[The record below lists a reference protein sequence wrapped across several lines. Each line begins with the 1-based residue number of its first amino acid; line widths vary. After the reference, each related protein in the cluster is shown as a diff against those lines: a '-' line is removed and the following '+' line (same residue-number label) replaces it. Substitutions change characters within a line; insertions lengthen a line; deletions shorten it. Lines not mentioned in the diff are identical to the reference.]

1 MSYFKAAEQLTILL
15 TRLDG
20 AYAPNTLRAYQA
32 DMQEFI
38 RFCEEG
44 PIEALPARPETVA
57 TFLLGT
63 LDQGIKSSTVKRK
76 VSSISAVHRLLSLPD
91 PTKHPEVR
99 ITQRK
104 IYRQLGTRF
113 DQAYPVTRTL
123 LEQMLAVCASD
134 LHGLRNRALLL
145 TAYESMRRRSELVAL
160 RIEDIEWGADNSAAI
175 LLRRS
180 KTDQAGQ
187 GKWIQLSARAGQAI
201 KSWLRA
207 TNLESGCVF
216 RGVRANG
223 TVTGFLC
230 DSRISR
236 IYKSLAK
243 SADLPDSIAGRLSG
257 HSMRV
262 GAAQDQLMSG
272 ASLPQIMVKGGWSK
286 PDTVVRY
293 VERVRPSVRHTIP
306 PYHLQKSE
314 P

>member
-1 MSYFKAAEQLTILL
+1 MSNNNPATRLTHLL
-15 TRLDG
+15 QKLDG

-38 RFCEEG
+38 RFCEEM
-44 PIEALPARPETVA
+44 PIEALPAQPETVA

-63 LDQGIKSSTVKRK
+63 LSQGIKSSTVKRK

-104 IYRQLGTRF
+104 IYRHLGTRF

-123 LEQMLAVCASD
+123 LEKMLAVCASD

-187 GKWIQLSARAGQAI
+187 GKWIQLSARAGQVIEA
-201 KSWLRA
+201 WLRA
-207 TNLESGCVF
+207 TNLESGYVF
-216 RGVRANG
+216 RGIRSIEEL
-223 TVTGFLC
+223 TPSLC
-230 DSRISR
+230 ENRVSR
-236 IYKSLAK
+236 IYKSIAK
-243 SADLPDSIAGRLSG
+243 RANVDHRIVHQISG
-257 HSMRV
+257 HSIRV
-262 GAAQDQLMSG
+262 GAAQDQLIAG
-272 ASLPQIMVKGGWSK
+272 ASWPQIMAKGGWSK
-286 PDTVVRY
+286 PDTVMRY
-293 VERVRPSVRHTIP
+293 VERIRPSMRHTVP
-306 PYHLQKSE
+306 PYDLQKSE

>member
-1 MSYFKAAEQLTILL
+1 MSNNNPATRLTHLL
-15 TRLDG
+15 QKLDG

-38 RFCEEG
+38 RFCEER
-44 PIEALPARPETVA
+44 PIEALPAQPETIA

-63 LDQGIKSSTVKRK
+63 LNQGIKSSTVKRK

-123 LEQMLAVCASD
+123 LEKMLAVCASD

-145 TAYESMRRRSELVAL
+145 TAYDSMRRRSELVAL

-187 GKWIQLSARAGQAI
+187 GKWIQLSSRAGQAI
-201 KSWLRA
+201 NAWLCA
-207 TNLESGCVF
+207 TDLETGYVF
-216 RGVRANG
+216 RGIRPSG
-223 TVTGFLC
+223 EVTQSLC
-230 DSRISR
+230 DSRVPR
-236 IYKSLAK
+236 IYKLLAEK
-243 SADLPDSIAGRLSG
+243 ANVDREVIKQISG

-262 GAAQDQLMSG
+262 GAAQDQLIAG
-272 ASLPQIMVKGGWSK
+272 ASLPRIMVKGGWSK
-286 PDTVVRY
+286 PDTVMRY
-293 VERVRPSVRHTIP
+293 VERVRLSV
-306 PYHLQKSE
+306 
-314 P
+314 

>member
-1 MSYFKAAEQLTILL
+1 MSNNNPATRLTHLL
-15 TRLDG
+15 QKLDG

-38 RFCEEG
+38 RFCEERL
-44 PIEALPARPETVA
+44 IEALPAQPETVA

-63 LDQGIKSSTVKRK
+63 LNQGIKSSTVKRK
-76 VSSISAVHRLLSLPD
+76 VSSIGAVHRLLSLPD

-104 IYRQLGTRF
+104 IYRRLGTRF

-123 LEQMLAVCASD
+123 LEKMLAVCASD

-201 KSWLRA
+201 KAWLRA
-207 TNLESGCVF
+207 SNLEFGYVF

-223 TVTGFLC
+223 IVTDFLC
-230 DSRISR
+230 ESRVSR
-236 IYKSLAK
+236 IYKALATK
-243 SADLPDSIAGRLSG
+243 ASMPESIVGQISG

-262 GAAQDQLMSG
+262 GAAQEQLVAG

-286 PDTVVRY
+286 PDTVMRY
-293 VERVRPSVRHTIP
+293 VERVRPSNGLTRLP
-306 PYHLQKSE
+306 DSF
-314 P
+314 

>member
-1 MSYFKAAEQLTILL
+1 MSNNNPATRLTHLL
-15 TRLDG
+15 QKLDG

-38 RFCEEG
+38 RFCEER
-44 PIEALPARPETVA
+44 PIEALPAQPETIA

-63 LDQGIKSSTVKRK
+63 LNQGIKSSTVKRK

-123 LEQMLAVCASD
+123 LEKMLAVCASD

-187 GKWIQLSARAGQAI
+187 GKWIQLSSRAGQAI
-201 KSWLRA
+201 NAWLCA
-207 TNLESGCVF
+207 TDLETGYVF
-216 RGVRANG
+216 RGIRPSG
-223 TVTGFLC
+223 EVTQSLC
-230 DSRISR
+230 DSRVPR
-236 IYKSLAK
+236 IYKLLAEK
-243 SADLPDSIAGRLSG
+243 ANVDREVIKQISG

-262 GAAQDQLMSG
+262 GAAQDQLIAG
-272 ASLPQIMVKGGWSK
+272 ASLPRIMVKGGWSK
-286 PDTVVRY
+286 PDTVMRY
-293 VERVRPSVRHTIP
+293 VERVRLSV
-306 PYHLQKSE
+306 
-314 P
+314 

>member
-1 MSYFKAAEQLTILL
+1 MSNNNPATRLTHLL
-15 TRLDG
+15 QKLDG

-38 RFCEEG
+38 RFCEER
-44 PIEALPARPETVA
+44 PIEALPAQPETIA

-63 LDQGIKSSTVKRK
+63 LNQGIKSSTVKRK

-123 LEQMLAVCASD
+123 LEKMLAVCASD
-134 LHGLRNRALLL
+134 LHSLRNRALLL
-145 TAYESMRRRSELVAL
+145 TAYESLRRRSELVAL

-187 GKWIQLSARAGQAI
+187 GKWIQLSSRAGQAI
-201 KSWLRA
+201 NAWLCA
-207 TNLESGCVF
+207 TDLETGYVF
-216 RGVRANG
+216 RGIRPSG
-223 TVTGFLC
+223 EVTQSLC
-230 DSRISR
+230 YRRVPR
-236 IYKSLAK
+236 IYKLLAEK
-243 SADLPDSIAGRLSG
+243 ANVDREVIKQISG

-262 GAAQDQLMSG
+262 GAAQDQLIAG
-272 ASLPQIMVKGGWSK
+272 ASLPRIMVKGGWSK
-286 PDTVVRY
+286 PDTVMRY
-293 VERVRPSVRHTIP
+293 VERVRLSV
-306 PYHLQKSE
+306 
-314 P
+314 

>member
-1 MSYFKAAEQLTILL
+1 MSNNNPTTRLTHLL
-15 TRLDG
+15 QKLDG

-38 RFCEEG
+38 RFCEER
-44 PIEALPARPETVA
+44 PIEALPAQPETVA

-63 LDQGIKSSTVKRK
+63 LNQGIKSSTVKRK
-76 VSSISAVHRLLSLPD
+76 VASISAVHRLLTIPD

-113 DQAYPVTRTL
+113 DQAYPVTRTI
-123 LEQMLAVCASD
+123 LEKMLSVCGPD
-134 LHGLRNRALLL
+134 LHGLRDRALLL

-160 RIEDIEWGADNSAAI
+160 RIEDIEWGVDNSAFI

-187 GKWIQLSARAGQAI
+187 GKWIQLSASAGQAL
-201 KSWLRA
+201 KAWLHA
-207 TNLESGCVF
+207 ANLDAGYVF
-216 RGVRANG
+216 RGIRPNG
-223 TVTGFLC
+223 EVTKSLC
-230 DSRISR
+230 ESRVSR
-236 IYKSLAK
+236 IYKSLA
-243 SADLPDSIAGRLSG
+243 ARANVERGVIQQISG

-262 GAAQDQLMSG
+262 GAAQDQLVAG

-286 PDTVVRY
+286 PDTVMRY
-293 VERVRPSVRHTIP
+293 VERVRPSV
-306 PYHLQKSE
+306 
-314 P
+314 

>member
-1 MSYFKAAEQLTILL
+1 MLNHTIAVAQLNKLMDKL
-15 TRLDG
+15 NG

-38 RFCEEG
+38 RFCEER
-44 PIEALPARPETVA
+44 PIEALPAQPETVA

-63 LDQGIKSSTVKRK
+63 LNQGIKSSTVKRK
-76 VSSISAVHRLLSLPD
+76 VSSISAVHRLLSFPD

-113 DQAYPVTRTL
+113 AQAYPVTRKL
-123 LEQMLAVCASD
+123 LEKMLAVCASD

-160 RIEDIEWGADNSAAI
+160 RVEDIEWSADNSAAI
-175 LLRRS
+175 LIRRS

-187 GKWIQLSARAGQAI
+187 GKWIQLSPRAGQAI
-201 KSWLRA
+201 KAWLRV
-207 TNLESGCVF
+207 TNLVSGYVF

-223 TVTGFLC
+223 TVTEFLC

-243 SADLPDSIAGRLSG
+243 NADLPDSIVRQLSG
-257 HSMRV
+257 HSMRI
-262 GAAQDQLMSG
+262 GASHDLLRLG
-272 ASLPQIMVKGGWSK
+272 ASLPEIMVRGGWSK
-286 PDTVVRY
+286 TDTVMRY
-293 VERVRPSVRHTIP
+293 IERAHPTHS
-306 PYHLQKSE
+306 LG
-314 P
+314 

>member
-1 MSYFKAAEQLTILL
+1 MSYFNAAEQLTTLL

-38 RFCEEG
+38 RFCEER
-44 PIEALPARPETVA
+44 PIEALPAQPETVA

-63 LDQGIKSSTVKRK
+63 LNQGIKSSTVKRK
-76 VSSISAVHRLLSLPD
+76 ISSISAVHRLLSLPD

-113 DQAYPVTRTL
+113 DQAYPVTRT
-123 LEQMLAVCASD
+123 MLDKMLSVCGPG

-145 TAYESMRRRSELVAL
+145 SAYESMRRRSELVAL
-160 RIEDIEWGADNSAAI
+160 RIEDMEWNSCNSVSI

-180 KTDQAGQ
+180 KTDQSGQ
-187 GKWIQLSARAGQAI
+187 GKWIQLSARTGQAL
-201 KSWLRA
+201 KAWLHA
-207 TNLESGCVF
+207 ANLETGYVF
-216 RGVRANG
+216 RGVRPSG
-223 TVTGFLC
+223 KVTPSLC

-236 IYKSLAK
+236 IYKSLARE
-243 SADLPDSIAGRLSG
+243 ANLPESIVSRISG

-262 GAAQDQLMSG
+262 PIRTPGI
-272 ASLPQIMVKGGWSK
+272 LPINKRISIW
-286 PDTVVRY
+286 
-293 VERVRPSVRHTIP
+293 
-306 PYHLQKSE
+306 KSTS
-314 P
+314 PANR

>member
-1 MSYFKAAEQLTILL
+1 MSNHTIAVAQLNKLMDKL
-15 TRLDG
+15 NG

-38 RFCEEG
+38 RFCEER
-44 PIEALPARPETVA
+44 PIEALPAQPETVA

-63 LDQGIKSSTVKRK
+63 LNQGIKSSTVKRK
-76 VSSISAVHRLLSLPD
+76 VSSISAVHRLLSFPD

-113 DQAYPVTRTL
+113 DQAYPVTRKL
-123 LEQMLAVCASD
+123 LEKMLAVCASD

-187 GKWIQLSARAGQAI
+187 GKWIQLSPRAGQAV
-201 KSWLRA
+201 KAWLRV
-207 TNLESGCVF
+207 TNLESGYVF
-216 RGVRANG
+216 RGVSANG
-223 TVTGFLC
+223 TVTEFLC

-243 SADLPDSIAGRLSG
+243 NADLPDSIVRRLSG

-262 GAAQDQLMSG
+262 GASHDLLRLG
-272 ASLPQIMVKGGWSK
+272 ASLPEIMVRGGWSK
-286 PDTVVRY
+286 TDTVMRY
-293 VERVRPSVRHTIP
+293 IERAHPTHG
-306 PYHLQKSE
+306 LG
-314 P
+314 

>member
-1 MSYFKAAEQLTILL
+1 MSNNNPATRLTHLL
-15 TRLDG
+15 QKLDG

-38 RFCEEG
+38 RFCEER
-44 PIEALPARPETVA
+44 PIEALPAQPETVA

-63 LDQGIKSSTVKRK
+63 LNQGIKSSTVKRK

-123 LEQMLAVCASD
+123 LEKMLAVCASD

-180 KTDQAGQ
+180 KTDRAGQ
-187 GKWIQLSARAGQAI
+187 GKWIQLSSRAGQAI
-201 KSWLRA
+201 NAWLCA
-207 TNLESGCVF
+207 TDLETGYVF
-216 RGVRANG
+216 RGIRPSG
-223 TVTGFLC
+223 EVTQSLC
-230 DSRISR
+230 DSRVPR
-236 IYKSLAK
+236 IYKLLAEK
-243 SADLPDSIAGRLSG
+243 ANVDREVIKQISG

-262 GAAQDQLMSG
+262 GAAQDQLIAG
-272 ASLPQIMVKGGWSK
+272 ASLPRIMVKGGWSK
-286 PDTVVRY
+286 PDTVMRY
-293 VERVRPSVRHTIP
+293 VERVRLSV
-306 PYHLQKSE
+306 
-314 P
+314 

>member
-1 MSYFKAAEQLTILL
+1 MQK
-15 TRLDG
+15 LDG
-20 AYAPNTLRAYQA
+20 AYAPNTLRAYRA

-38 RFCEEG
+38 RFCADK
-44 PIEALPARPETVA
+44 PLEALPAEPEA
-57 TFLLGT
+57 IAAFLLGT
-63 LDQGIKSSTVKRK
+63 LVQGIKSSTVKRK

-123 LEQMLAVCASD
+123 LEKMLAVCASD

-187 GKWIQLSARAGQAI
+187 GKWIQLSSRAGQAI
-201 KSWLRA
+201 NAWLCA
-207 TNLESGCVF
+207 TDLETGYVF
-216 RGVRANG
+216 RGIRPSG
-223 TVTGFLC
+223 EVTQSLC
-230 DSRISR
+230 DSRVPR
-236 IYKSLAK
+236 IYKLLAEK
-243 SADLPDSIAGRLSG
+243 ANVDREVIKQISG

-262 GAAQDQLMSG
+262 GAAQDQLIAG
-272 ASLPQIMVKGGWSK
+272 ASLPRIMVKGGWSK
-286 PDTVVRY
+286 PDTVMRY
-293 VERVRPSVRHTIP
+293 VERVRLSV
-306 PYHLQKSE
+306 
-314 P
+314 